1 MTIINRTMPLPSNV
15 EYVLSKL
22 KENGYQAYVVGG
34 AVRDFLMG
42 KTPHDYDL
50 TSDALPSQI
59 SDVFKEFYQ
68 EHSGEKH
75 GTIRVIVDHKPIE
88 ITTFRCDEGY
98 TDYRRPDNV
107 EFVKDVYIDSKR
119 RDFSINA
126 FYYSEGHIYD
136 FHEGLEDLNNKII
149 KTIGNPSARFHEDAL
164 RILRAI
170 RFSAKLGYEIESKTK
185 TALLDCKE
193 ELNLIAKE
201 RILIE
206 LKEISST
213 SNFFRNIK
221 EYFPIFKLIIPC
233 LDKIGNSI
241 DDIYNF
247 DTKSYGDYIA
257 SLSALFSLREINNDF
272 MPWRLFIKMDNESIN
287 AIKTLIKLKD
297 INFNNSFDDDYING
311 LILLSKP
318 VDINVFKN
326 YLINLYNLK
335 RFKNDDIDSILN
347 RVDILSE
354 GNTPYSLKDLEIDG
368 NDLLKLGIE
377 KNQYFKEILNE
388 VLLRCNQGDLN
399 NNNRNEEIE
408 FVKKWIR
415 TNTN

>member
-1 MTIINRTMPLPSNV
+1 MTILNRTMPLPSSV

-59 SDVFKEFYQ
+59 SDVFKDFYQ

-75 GTIRVIVDHKPIE
+75 GTIRVIIDHKPIE

-136 FHEGLEDLNNKII
+136 FHEGLEDLNNKVI

-247 DTKSYGDYIA
+247 DTESYGDYIS

-335 RFKNDDIDSILN
+335 RFKNDDINSILN
-347 RVDILSE
+347 RVDILSK

-399 NNNRNEEIE
+399 NNRNEEIE

>member
-1 MTIINRTMPLPSNV
+1 MTIINRTMPLPSSV

-59 SDVFKEFYQ
+59 SDVFKDFYQ

-75 GTIRVIVDHKPIE
+75 GTIRVIIDHKPIE

-136 FHEGLEDLNNKII
+136 FHEGLEDLNNKVI

-247 DTKSYGDYIA
+247 DTESYGDYIA

-297 INFNNSFDDDYING
+297 INFSNSFDDDYING

-354 GNTPYSLKDLEIDG
+354 GNTPYSLKDLKING
-368 NDLLKLGIE
+368 NDLLELGIE

-399 NNNRNEEIE
+399 NNRNEEIE

-415 TNTN
+415 TNIN

>member
-1 MTIINRTMPLPSNV
+1 MTIINRTMPLPSSV

-59 SDVFKEFYQ
+59 SDVFKDFYQ

-75 GTIRVIVDHKPIE
+75 GTIRVIIDHKPIE

-107 EFVKDVYIDSKR
+107 EFVKDAYIDSKR

-136 FHEGLEDLNNKII
+136 FHEGLEDLNNKVI
-149 KTIGNPSARFHEDAL
+149 KTIGNPSTRFHEDAL

-201 RILIE
+201 RILSE

-221 EYFPIFKLIIPC
+221 EYFPIFKIIIPC

-257 SLSALFSLREINNDF
+257 SLSALFSLREINNYF

-399 NNNRNEEIE
+399 NNRNEEIE

>member
-1 MTIINRTMPLPSNV
+1 MTIINRTMPLPSSV

-59 SDVFKEFYQ
+59 SDVFKDFYQ

-75 GTIRVIVDHKPIE
+75 GTIRVIIDHKPIE

-136 FHEGLEDLNNKII
+136 FHEGLEDLNNKVI

-193 ELNLIAKE
+193 ELNIIAKE

-213 SNFFRNIK
+213 SNFFRNVK

-272 MPWRLFIKMDNESIN
+272 MLWRLFIKMDNESIN

-399 NNNRNEEIE
+399 NNRNEEIE

>member
-1 MTIINRTMPLPSNV
+1 MTIINRTMPLPSSV

-59 SDVFKEFYQ
+59 SDVFKDFYQ

-75 GTIRVIVDHKPIE
+75 GTIRVIIDHKPIE

-136 FHEGLEDLNNKII
+136 FHEGLEDLNNKVI

-287 AIKTLIKLKD
+287 EIKTLIKLKD
-297 INFNNSFDDDYING
+297 INFNNFFDDDYING

-347 RVDILSE
+347 RVDILSK

-399 NNNRNEEIE
+399 NNRNEEIE

>member
-1 MTIINRTMPLPSNV
+1 MTILNRTMPLPSSV

-59 SDVFKEFYQ
+59 SDVFKDFYQ

-75 GTIRVIVDHKPIE
+75 GTIRVIIDHKPIE

-136 FHEGLEDLNNKII
+136 FHEGLEDLNNKVI

-213 SNFFRNIK
+213 SNFFRNVK
-221 EYFPIFKLIIPC
+221 EYFPIFKIIIPC

-247 DTKSYGDYIA
+247 DTESYGDYIA

-347 RVDILSE
+347 RVDILFE

-377 KNQYFKEILNE
+377 KNQYFKDILNE
-388 VLLRCNQGDLN
+388 VLLRCNQGDL

>member
-1 MTIINRTMPLPSNV
+1 MTILNRTMPLPSSV

-59 SDVFKEFYQ
+59 SDVFKDFYQ

-75 GTIRVIVDHKPIE
+75 GTIRVIIDHKPIE

-136 FHEGLEDLNNKII
+136 FHEGLEDLNNKVI
-149 KTIGNPSARFHEDAL
+149 KTIGNPSTRFHEDAL

-213 SNFFRNIK
+213 SNFFKDVK
-221 EYFPIFKLIIPC
+221 EYFPIFKIIIPC

-247 DTKSYGDYIA
+247 DTESYGDYIA

-347 RVDILSE
+347 RVDILFE

-399 NNNRNEEIE
+399 NNRNEEIE

>member
-1 MTIINRTMPLPSNV
+1 MTIINRTMPLPSSV

-59 SDVFKEFYQ
+59 SDVFKDFYQ

-136 FHEGLEDLNNKII
+136 FHEGLEDLNNKVI
-149 KTIGNPSARFHEDAL
+149 KTIGNPSTRFHEDAL

-201 RILIE
+201 RILTE

-347 RVDILSE
+347 RMDILSE

-377 KNQYFKEILNE
+377 KNQYFKEILIE
-388 VLLRCNQGDLN
+388 VLLRCNQGDL

>member
-1 MTIINRTMPLPSNV
+1 MTIINRTMPLPSSV

-59 SDVFKEFYQ
+59 SDVFKDFYQ

-136 FHEGLEDLNNKII
+136 FHEGLEDLNNKVI
-149 KTIGNPSARFHEDAL
+149 KTIGNPSTRFHEDAL

-201 RILIE
+201 RILTE

-233 LDKIGNSI
+233 LGKIGNSI

-247 DTKSYGDYIA
+247 DTKSCGDYIA

-335 RFKNDDIDSILN
+335 RFKNDDIDSVLN

-377 KNQYFKEILNE
+377 RNQYFKEILNE

-399 NNNRNEEIE
+399 NNRNEEIE

-415 TNTN
+415 NNTN

>member
-1 MTIINRTMPLPSNV
+1 MTVINRTMPLPSSV

-59 SDVFKEFYQ
+59 SDVFKDFYQ

-136 FHEGLEDLNNKII
+136 FHEGLEDLNNKVI
-149 KTIGNPSARFHEDAL
+149 KTIGNPSTRFHEDAL

-201 RILIE
+201 RILTE

-213 SNFFRNIK
+213 SNFFRDIK

-287 AIKTLIKLKD
+287 AIKNLIKLKD

-399 NNNRNEEIE
+399 NNRNEEIE

-415 TNTN
+415 NNTN

>member
-1 MTIINRTMPLPSNV
+1 MTIINRTMPLPSSV

-59 SDVFKEFYQ
+59 SDVFKDFYQ

-75 GTIRVIVDHKPIE
+75 GTIRVIIDHKPIE

-107 EFVKDVYIDSKR
+107 EFVKDAYIDSKR

-136 FHEGLEDLNNKII
+136 FHEGLEDLNNKVI
-149 KTIGNPSARFHEDAL
+149 KTIGNPSARFHEDTL

-213 SNFFRNIK
+213 SNFFIDIK

-399 NNNRNEEIE
+399 NNRNEEIE

-415 TNTN
+415 NNTN

>member
-75 GTIRVIVDHKPIE
+75 GTIRVIIDHKPIE

-399 NNNRNEEIE
+399 NNRNEEIE

-415 TNTN
+415 NNTN

>member
-1 MTIINRTMPLPSNV
+1 MTVINRTMPLPSSV

-59 SDVFKEFYQ
+59 SDVFKDFYQ

-75 GTIRVIVDHKPIE
+75 GTIRVIIDHKPIE

-136 FHEGLEDLNNKII
+136 FHEGLEDLNNKVI
-149 KTIGNPSARFHEDAL
+149 KTIGNPSTRFHEDAL

-201 RILIE
+201 RILTE

-213 SNFFRNIK
+213 SNFFRNVK

-233 LDKIGNSI
+233 LGKIGNSI

-247 DTKSYGDYIA
+247 DIKSYGDYIA

-272 MPWRLFIKMDNESIN
+272 MSWKLFIKMDNESIN

-347 RVDILSE
+347 RVDILSQ

-399 NNNRNEEIE
+399 NNRNEEIE

>member
-1 MTIINRTMPLPSNV
+1 MTIINRTMPLPSSV

-59 SDVFKEFYQ
+59 SDVFKDFYQ

-107 EFVKDVYIDSKR
+107 EFVKDAYIDSKR

-136 FHEGLEDLNNKII
+136 FHEGLEDLNNKVI

-185 TALLDCKE
+185 IALLDCKE

-213 SNFFRNIK
+213 SNFFRDIK

-318 VDINVFKN
+318 VDMNVFKN

-399 NNNRNEEIE
+399 NNRNEEIE

-415 TNTN
+415 NNTN

>member
-1 MTIINRTMPLPSNV
+1 MTIINRTMPLPSSV
-15 EYVLSKL
+15 EYVLSRL

-59 SDVFKEFYQ
+59 SDVFKDFYQ

-136 FHEGLEDLNNKII
+136 FHEGLEDLNNKVI
-149 KTIGNPSARFHEDAL
+149 KTIGNPSTRFHEDAL

-201 RILIE
+201 RILTE

-213 SNFFRNIK
+213 SNFFRNVK

-247 DTKSYGDYIA
+247 DIKSYGDYIA

-287 AIKTLIKLKD
+287 AIKNLIKLKD

-399 NNNRNEEIE
+399 NNRNEEIE

>member
-1 MTIINRTMPLPSNV
+1 MTIINRTMPLPSSV

-75 GTIRVIVDHKPIE
+75 GTIRVIIDHKPIE

-107 EFVKDVYIDSKR
+107 EFVKDAYIDSKR

-136 FHEGLEDLNNKII
+136 FHEGLEDLNNKVI

-221 EYFPIFKLIIPC
+221 EYFPIFKFIIPC

-335 RFKNDDIDSILN
+335 RFKNDDIHSILN

-388 VLLRCNQGDLN
+388 VLLRCNQGNL

>member
-1 MTIINRTMPLPSNV
+1 MTIINRTMPLPSSV

-59 SDVFKEFYQ
+59 SEVFKEFYQ

-136 FHEGLEDLNNKII
+136 FHEGLEDLNNKVI

-213 SNFFRNIK
+213 SNFFRDIK

-272 MPWRLFIKMDNESIN
+272 MPWKLFIKMDNESIN

-399 NNNRNEEIE
+399 NNRNEEIE

>member
-1 MTIINRTMPLPSNV
+1 MTIINRTMPLPSSV
-15 EYVLSKL
+15 EYVLSRL

-59 SDVFKEFYQ
+59 SDVFKDFYQ

-136 FHEGLEDLNNKII
+136 FHEGLEDLNNKVI
-149 KTIGNPSARFHEDAL
+149 KTIGNPSTRFHEDAL

-213 SNFFRNIK
+213 SNFFRNVK

-247 DTKSYGDYIA
+247 DIKSYGDYIA

-399 NNNRNEEIE
+399 NNRNEEIE

>member
-1 MTIINRTMPLPSNV
+1 MTIINRTMPLPSSV

-59 SDVFKEFYQ
+59 SEVFKEFYQ

-75 GTIRVIVDHKPIE
+75 GTIRVIIDHKPIE

-136 FHEGLEDLNNKII
+136 FHEGLEDLNNKVI
-149 KTIGNPSARFHEDAL
+149 KTIGNPSTRFHEDAL

-213 SNFFRNIK
+213 SNFFKNIK

-241 DDIYNF
+241 DDLYNF

-354 GNTPYSLKDLEIDG
+354 GNTPYSLKDLDIDG

-399 NNNRNEEIE
+399 NNRNEEIE

>member
-1 MTIINRTMPLPSNV
+1 MTIINRTMPLPSSV
-15 EYVLSKL
+15 EYVLSRL

-59 SDVFKEFYQ
+59 SDVFKDFYQ

-136 FHEGLEDLNNKII
+136 FHEGLEDLNNKVI
-149 KTIGNPSARFHEDAL
+149 KTIGNPSTRFHEDAL

-213 SNFFRNIK
+213 SNFFRDIK

-272 MPWRLFIKMDNESIN
+272 MLWKLFIKMDNESIN

-347 RVDILSE
+347 RVDILSK
-354 GNTPYSLKDLEIDG
+354 GNTPYFLKDLEIDG

-399 NNNRNEEIE
+399 NNRNEEIE

>member
-1 MTIINRTMPLPSNV
+1 MTVINRTMPLPSSV

-59 SDVFKEFYQ
+59 SDVFKDFYQ

-136 FHEGLEDLNNKII
+136 FHEGLEDLNNKVI
-149 KTIGNPSARFHEDAL
+149 KTIGNPSTRFHEDAL

-170 RFSAKLGYEIESKTK
+170 RFSAKLGYKIESKTK

-201 RILIE
+201 RILTE

-213 SNFFRNIK
+213 SNFFRNVK

-335 RFKNDDIDSILN
+335 RFKNDDIDSVLN

-399 NNNRNEEIE
+399 NNRNEEIE

>member
-1 MTIINRTMPLPSNV
+1 MTIINRTMPLPSSV
-15 EYVLSKL
+15 EYVLSRL

-59 SDVFKEFYQ
+59 SDVFKDFYQ

-136 FHEGLEDLNNKII
+136 FHEGLEDLNNKVI
-149 KTIGNPSARFHEDAL
+149 KTIGNPSTRFHEDAL

-201 RILIE
+201 RILTE

-213 SNFFRNIK
+213 SNFFRNVK

-272 MPWRLFIKMDNESIN
+272 MPWKLFIKMDNESIN

-311 LILLSKP
+311 LIFLSKP

-347 RVDILSE
+347 RVDILSK

-399 NNNRNEEIE
+399 NNRNEEIE

>member
-1 MTIINRTMPLPSNV
+1 MTIINRTMPLPSSV

-22 KENGYQAYVVGG
+22 KENGYQVYVVGG

-59 SDVFKEFYQ
+59 SVVFKDFYQ

-126 FYYSEGHIYD
+126 FYYFEGHIYD
-136 FHEGLEDLNNKII
+136 FHEGLEDLNNKVI
-149 KTIGNPSARFHEDAL
+149 KTIGNPSTRFHEDAL

-170 RFSAKLGYEIESKTK
+170 RFSAKLGYKIESKTK

-201 RILIE
+201 RILTE

-213 SNFFRNIK
+213 SNFFRNVK

-233 LDKIGNSI
+233 LGKIGNSI

-247 DTKSYGDYIA
+247 DTKSCGDYIA

-388 VLLRCNQGDLN
+388 VLLRCNQGNL

-415 TNTN
+415 TNIN

>member
-1 MTIINRTMPLPSNV
+1 MTIINRTMPLPSSV

-59 SDVFKEFYQ
+59 SDVFKDFYQ

-75 GTIRVIVDHKPIE
+75 GTIRVIIDHKPIE

-98 TDYRRPDNV
+98 TDYRRPNNV
-107 EFVKDVYIDSKR
+107 EFVKDAYIDSKR

-136 FHEGLEDLNNKII
+136 FHEGLEDLNNKVI

-213 SNFFRNIK
+213 SNFFIDIK

-318 VDINVFKN
+318 VDMNVFKN

-399 NNNRNEEIE
+399 NNRNEEIE

-415 TNTN
+415 NNTN

>member
-1 MTIINRTMPLPSNV
+1 MTIINRTMPLPSSV

-59 SDVFKEFYQ
+59 SDVFKDFYQ

-75 GTIRVIVDHKPIE
+75 GTIRVIIDHKPIE

-136 FHEGLEDLNNKII
+136 FHEGLEDLNNKVI
-149 KTIGNPSARFHEDAL
+149 KTIGNPSTRFHEDAL

-185 TALLDCKE
+185 TVLLDCKE

-213 SNFFRNIK
+213 SNFFRDIK
-221 EYFPIFKLIIPC
+221 EYFPIFKIIIPC

-347 RVDILSE
+347 RVDILFE
-354 GNTPYSLKDLEIDG
+354 GSTPYSLKDLEIDG

-388 VLLRCNQGDLN
+388 VLLRCNQGNL

>member
-1 MTIINRTMPLPSNV
+1 MTIINRTMPLPSSV

-59 SDVFKEFYQ
+59 SDVFKDFYQ

-107 EFVKDVYIDSKR
+107 EFVKDAYIDSKR

-136 FHEGLEDLNNKII
+136 FHEGLEDLNNKVI

-213 SNFFRNIK
+213 SNFFRDIK

-287 AIKTLIKLKD
+287 AIKALIKLKD

-399 NNNRNEEIE
+399 NNRNEEIE

-415 TNTN
+415 NNTN

>member
-75 GTIRVIVDHKPIE
+75 GTIRVIIDHKPIE

-136 FHEGLEDLNNKII
+136 FHEGLEDLNNKVI
-149 KTIGNPSARFHEDAL
+149 KTIGNPSTRFHEDAL

-388 VLLRCNQGDLN
+388 VLLRCNQGNL

-415 TNTN
+415 NNTN

>member
-1 MTIINRTMPLPSNV
+1 MTIINRTMPLPSSV

-59 SDVFKEFYQ
+59 SDIFKDFYQ

-75 GTIRVIVDHKPIE
+75 GTIRVIIDHKPIE

-136 FHEGLEDLNNKII
+136 FHEGLEDLNNKVI
-149 KTIGNPSARFHEDAL
+149 KTIGNPSTRFHEDAL

-170 RFSAKLGYEIESKTK
+170 RFSAKLGYEIESRTK

-213 SNFFRNIK
+213 SNFFKDIK
-221 EYFPIFKLIIPC
+221 EYFPIFKIIIPC

-347 RVDILSE
+347 RVDILAE

-399 NNNRNEEIE
+399 NNRNEEIE

>member
-1 MTIINRTMPLPSNV
+1 MTIINRTMPLPSSV

-59 SDVFKEFYQ
+59 SDVFKDFYQ

-75 GTIRVIVDHKPIE
+75 GTIRVIIDHKPIE

-136 FHEGLEDLNNKII
+136 FHEGLEDLNNKVI

-213 SNFFRNIK
+213 SNFFRDIK

-287 AIKTLIKLKD
+287 AIKALIKLKD

-318 VDINVFKN
+318 VDMNVFKN

-399 NNNRNEEIE
+399 NNRNEEIE

-415 TNTN
+415 NNTN

>member
-1 MTIINRTMPLPSNV
+1 MTIINRTMPLPSSV

-59 SDVFKEFYQ
+59 SDVFKDFYQ

-107 EFVKDVYIDSKR
+107 EFVKDAYIDSKR

-136 FHEGLEDLNNKII
+136 FHEGLEDLNNKVI

-213 SNFFRNIK
+213 SNFFIDIK

-257 SLSALFSLREINNDF
+257 SLSALFSLHEINNDF

-318 VDINVFKN
+318 VDMNVFKN

-399 NNNRNEEIE
+399 NNRNEEIE

-415 TNTN
+415 NNTN

>member
-59 SDVFKEFYQ
+59 SDVFKDFYQ

-75 GTIRVIVDHKPIE
+75 GTIRVIIDHKPIE

-206 LKEISST
+206 LKEISLT
-213 SNFFRNIK
+213 SNFFRDIK

-399 NNNRNEEIE
+399 NNRNEEIE

-415 TNTN
+415 NNTN

>member
-1 MTIINRTMPLPSNV
+1 MTIINITMPLPSSV

-59 SDVFKEFYQ
+59 SDVFKDFYQ

-75 GTIRVIVDHKPIE
+75 GTIRVIIDHKPIE

-126 FYYSEGHIYD
+126 FYYSEGRIYD
-136 FHEGLEDLNNKII
+136 FHEGLEDLNNKVI
-149 KTIGNPSARFHEDAL
+149 KTIGNPSTRFHEDAL

-347 RVDILSE
+347 RVGILFE

-388 VLLRCNQGDLN
+388 VLLRCNQGNL

>member
-399 NNNRNEEIE
+399 NNRNEEIE

>member
-1 MTIINRTMPLPSNV
+1 MTIINRTMPLPSSV

-59 SDVFKEFYQ
+59 SDVFKDFYQ

-75 GTIRVIVDHKPIE
+75 GTIRVIIDHKPIE

-136 FHEGLEDLNNKII
+136 FHEGLEDLNNKVI

-247 DTKSYGDYIA
+247 DIKSYGDYIA

-347 RVDILSE
+347 RVNILSE

-399 NNNRNEEIE
+399 NNRNEEIE

>member
-1 MTIINRTMPLPSNV
+1 MTIINRTMPLPSSV

-59 SDVFKEFYQ
+59 SDVFKDFYQ

-136 FHEGLEDLNNKII
+136 FHEGLEDLNNKVI

-201 RILIE
+201 RILTE

-213 SNFFRNIK
+213 SNFFRNVK

-247 DTKSYGDYIA
+247 DIKSYGDYIA

-388 VLLRCNQGDLN
+388 VLLRCNQGNL

-415 TNTN
+415 TNIN

>member
-1 MTIINRTMPLPSNV
+1 MTIINRTMPLPSSV

-59 SDVFKEFYQ
+59 SDVFKDFYQ

-75 GTIRVIVDHKPIE
+75 GTIRVIIDHKPIE

-136 FHEGLEDLNNKII
+136 FHEGLEDLNNKVI
-149 KTIGNPSARFHEDAL
+149 KTIGNPSTRFHEDAL

-297 INFNNSFDDDYING
+297 VNFNNFFDNDYING

-347 RVDILSE
+347 RVDILSK

-399 NNNRNEEIE
+399 NNRNEEIE

>member
-1 MTIINRTMPLPSNV
+1 MTIINRTMPLPSSV
-15 EYVLSKL
+15 EYVLSRL

-42 KTPHDYDL
+42 NTPHDYDL

-59 SDVFKEFYQ
+59 SDVFKDFYQ

-136 FHEGLEDLNNKII
+136 FHEGLEDLNNKVI
-149 KTIGNPSARFHEDAL
+149 KTIGNPSTRFHEDAL

-201 RILIE
+201 RILTE

-213 SNFFRNIK
+213 SNFFRDIK

-272 MPWRLFIKMDNESIN
+272 MSWKLFIKMDNESIN

-399 NNNRNEEIE
+399 NNRNEEIE

>member
-1 MTIINRTMPLPSNV
+1 MTILNRTMPLPSSV

-59 SDVFKEFYQ
+59 SDVFKDFYQ

-75 GTIRVIVDHKPIE
+75 GTIRVIIDHKPIE

-136 FHEGLEDLNNKII
+136 FHEGLEDLNNKVI

-170 RFSAKLGYEIESKTK
+170 RFSAKLGYEIESRTK

-297 INFNNSFDDDYING
+297 INFNNFFDDDYING

-347 RVDILSE
+347 RVDILSK

-368 NDLLKLGIE
+368 NNLLKLGIE

-399 NNNRNEEIE
+399 NNRNEEIE

>member
-1 MTIINRTMPLPSNV
+1 MTIINRTMPLPSSV

-59 SDVFKEFYQ
+59 SDVFKDFYQ

-75 GTIRVIVDHKPIE
+75 GTIRVIIDHKPIE

-136 FHEGLEDLNNKII
+136 FHEGLEDLNNKVI

-221 EYFPIFKLIIPC
+221 EYFSIFKLIIPC

-297 INFNNSFDDDYING
+297 INFNNFFDNDYING

-347 RVDILSE
+347 RVDILSK

-399 NNNRNEEIE
+399 NNRNEEIE

>member
-1 MTIINRTMPLPSNV
+1 MTIINRTMPLPSSV

-68 EHSGEKH
+68 ERSGEKH
-75 GTIRVIVDHKPIE
+75 GTIRVIIDHKPIE

-136 FHEGLEDLNNKII
+136 FHEGLEDLNNKVI
-149 KTIGNPSARFHEDAL
+149 KTIGNPSTRFHEDAL

-213 SNFFRNIK
+213 SNFFKDVK
-221 EYFPIFKLIIPC
+221 EYFPIFKIIIPC

-354 GNTPYSLKDLEIDG
+354 GNTPYSLKDLDIDG

-399 NNNRNEEIE
+399 NNRNEEIE
-408 FVKKWIR
+408 FVKKLIR